1 VYPGYVFDLDGTVY
15 LGDALLPTAAETIAE
30 LRRRGSRL
38 VYVTNKPLETAQ
50 DYADKLTRLGVPTQ
64 RREVV
69 TSVDALVDYLNREHP
84 HAVVLAVAERSTTDE
99 LVAAGF
105 QVTESPAQAEVV
117 VVSFDRTFDYE
128 KLNAAFRAVRYHG
141 ATIVATNPDPYC
153 PTPDGGIPDCAAM
166 LAAVEACSG
175 ARAEAVVGKPSAHM
189 ARALLARLAMDA
201 HDVAVVGDRLATDMA
216 MARSLS
222 MTGVLVLTGATSVES
237 VADSEVQ
244 PQHVIGSLSELIPEG
259 ISQHEPEG
267 LFR

>member
-1 VYPGYVFDLDGTVY
+1 
-15 LGDALLPTAAETIAE
+15 
-30 LRRRGSRL
+30 
-38 VYVTNKPLETAQ
+38 
-50 DYADKLTRLGVPTQ
+50 
-64 RREVV
+64 
-69 TSVDALVDYLNREHP
+69 
-84 HAVVLAVAERSTTDE
+84 
-99 LVAAGF
+99 
-105 QVTESPAQAEVV
+105 
-117 VVSFDRTFDYE
+117 
-128 KLNAAFRAVRYHG
+128 
-141 ATIVATNPDPYC
+141 
-153 PTPDGGIPDCAAM
+153 
-166 LAAVEACSG
+166 
-175 ARAEAVVGKPSAHM
+175 M